1 MYRVRLST
9 TVLLAALIAF
19 AGSDAAFADS
29 PSVTAVLSN
38 SEAAIGETVQ
48 LQIKLS
54 GARDARPPENISVD
68 GLEIHATGTSRQFE
82 MRNFTTTSSVTY
94 NYTILPLKAGRFTI
108 PPQTIRVGGQSL
120 RTPELRLNVA
130 DSAGGSSSSGAG
142 QNAQSVSASKLIFA
156 ELVVP
161 KKSAFVG
168 EIVPAQIRLGFDPRA
183 RPRLIEPPEITG
195 QGFTAQKLQESGE
208 TPETIGGRTYEVVT
222 FKTAIAAARAGKFE
236 IGPVKAKAQV
246 LMPRR
251 PSSPRSRSRSPFDLF
266 NQDDPF
272 SDPFFSNPFGQLA
285 ERREVEI
292 NSEPVAFE
300 VKPLPQKAP
309 PSFSGAIG
317 NFAMATEA
325 KPTSVQVGDPI
336 TVTATISGRGNFDR
350 VNAPV
355 VEDEQG
361 WHKYPPSSKF
371 KQDDDVGIS
380 GTKTFETVISP
391 NEKKQNVPV
400 MAFSYFDPVKEQY
413 VTLRSEPI
421 AITVQGGAA
430 TTPSAPVAER
440 PESPTPATAAAPAT
454 TKPQDIL
461 YQLMERPKAAQS
473 FAPFYA
479 RQAFWTAQLIPLLA
493 LIGFIG
499 WKIRQAR
506 IDNREARRIAALQH
520 EAAEL
525 MRKLHRG
532 DASPR
537 EYFAEASRVV
547 RVKAALASGSRR
559 IDPNM
564 VDVDTAADTF
574 RLNGDSRERLRRL
587 FEQSDELQYSGAH
600 NGSGKISSENR
611 RDVLELIENLRA

>member
-9 TVLLAALIAF
+9 IVLLAALIAF

-108 PPQTIRVGGQSL
+108 PPQTIRVGSQSL

-130 DSAGGSSSSGAG
+130 DSAAGSSSSGAG
-142 QNAQSVSASKLIFA
+142 QNAQSVSTGKLIFA
-156 ELVVP
+156 ELIVP
-161 KKSAFVG
+161 KKSAYVG
-168 EIVPAQIRLGFDPRA
+168 EIVPVQIRLGFDPRA

-208 TPETIGGRTYEVVT
+208 NSETISGRTYQVVT

-236 IGPVKAKAQV
+236 VGPVKAKAQV

-325 KPTSVQVGDPI
+325 KPTSVQVGDR
-336 TVTATISGRGNFDR
+336 AG
-350 VNAPV
+350 
-355 VEDEQG
+355 
-361 WHKYPPSSKF
+361 
-371 KQDDDVGIS
+371 
-380 GTKTFETVISP
+380 
-391 NEKKQNVPV
+391 
-400 MAFSYFDPVKEQY
+400 
-413 VTLRSEPI
+413 
-421 AITVQGGAA
+421 
-430 TTPSAPVAER
+430 
-440 PESPTPATAAAPAT
+440 
-454 TKPQDIL
+454 
-461 YQLMERPKAAQS
+461 
-473 FAPFYA
+473 
-479 RQAFWTAQLIPLLA
+479 LA
-493 LIGFIG
+493 
-499 WKIRQAR
+499 
-506 IDNREARRIAALQH
+506 
-520 EAAEL
+520 
-525 MRKLHRG
+525 
-532 DASPR
+532 
-537 EYFAEASRVV
+537 
-547 RVKAALASGSRR
+547 
-559 IDPNM
+559 
-564 VDVDTAADTF
+564 
-574 RLNGDSRERLRRL
+574 
-587 FEQSDELQYSGAH
+587 
-600 NGSGKISSENR
+600 
-611 RDVLELIENLRA
+611 